1 VLLLLPLLPLLPRV
15 VQSAPAHDDAT
26 VFVAHGALPARA
38 LAFGRGQP
46 IGPPGEQSGG
56 AGPKLNLAKRPP
68 GGSLAETLGTKDIP
82 VDLMAIWGGLGF
94 VWGHARAKLGECAS
108 ANVGAGGQGGGDC

>member
-1 VLLLLPLLPLLPRV
+1 M
-15 VQSAPAHDDAT
+15 QSAPAHDDAT